1 MTETVA
7 AAGNDLEARTRL
19 RAAMREAGLTVHHPD
34 DEPVFTRVPT
44 TSMVPMQWRW
54 QDLDRYVGELGRILD
69 LAPGGARRTLR
80 LANPGLPYGTTPT
93 FWASIQHILPGEVA
107 TAHRHTPD
115 AFRFIMRGSGCR
127 TTVDGENYPLQEG
140 DLVLTPNWAWHDHV
154 HHGDEPMTW
163 LDVLDVSLMRH
174 LHNIFFDPYSRDV
187 QPVARQPERSSR
199 LYGSG
204 LMRPSVPAP
213 ASDGNPLLVYPKAIA
228 DAALEEARA
237 LDPDPA
243 DDVMLE
249 YQNPADGGP
258 AMPSMSMKAQIL
270 RAGFSGVPHRHS
282 GSKVYWVIDGA
293 GTTFIDGQRF
303 DWDKG
308 DFLAVPPWALV
319 RHANGHDGD
328 ARLFRVDD
336 SPVYRALRVYHEV
349 IEADVAAAGGA

>member
-1 MTETVA
+1 M
-7 AAGNDLEARTRL
+7 
-19 RAAMREAGLTVHHPD
+19 
-34 DEPVFTRVPT
+34 
-44 TSMVPMQWRW
+44 
-54 QDLDRYVGELGRILD
+54 
-69 LAPGGARRTLR
+69 
-80 LANPGLPYGTTPT
+80 
-93 FWASIQHILPGEVA
+93 
-107 TAHRHTPD
+107 
-115 AFRFIMRGSGCR
+115 
-127 TTVDGENYPLQEG
+127 
-140 DLVLTPNWAWHDHV
+140 
-154 HHGDEPMTW
+154 
-163 LDVLDVSLMRH
+163 
-174 LHNIFFDPYSRDV
+174 
-187 QPVARQPERSSR
+187 
-199 LYGSG
+199 
-204 LMRPSVPAP
+204 
-213 ASDGNPLLVYPKAIA
+213 YPKAIA

-282 GSKVYWVIDGA
+282 GGKVYWVIDGA